1 MSPPPSRRADAH
13 ASGYAR
19 PVSSSFAFACLFA
32 LVPLLVGELR
42 GWWWLRAPSK
52 VFASLCF
59 IAFGLAS
66 GGETSVAGRFGLVAL
81 VCSLVGDVLLL
92 WRQTLPFA
100 AGLFAFLLAH
110 VAYICALSVLG
121 PTPWV
126 VIAALVPLSLIGGQ
140 VWGWTGP
147 RLGRL
152 TAPVV
157 AYLIVISTMVGF
169 AIGVAA
175 GRADAPGLFLF
186 GAATAFWTSDVCV
199 ARERF
204 VEPGPSNRLIGLPLY
219 YVAQLGFAY
228 ALPLA
233 GAS

>member
-1 MSPPPSRRADAH
+1 MPST
-13 ASGYAR
+13 
-19 PVSSSFAFACLFA
+19 FAFACLFA

-42 GWWWLRAPSK
+42 GWWWLRAPAK

-59 IAFGLAS
+59 VAFGLAS
-66 GGETSVAGRFGLVAL
+66 GGEASVPGRLGLLAL
-81 VCSLVGDVLLL
+81 VLSTVGDTLLL
-92 WRQTLPFA
+92 WRHAAPFA

-110 VAYICALSVLG
+110 AAYICAFSVLG

-126 VIAALVPLSLIGGQ
+126 VIAALLPLSVIGAQ
-140 VWGWTGP
+140 VWGWTSP

-152 TAPVV
+152 AAPVV
-157 AYLIVISTMVGF
+157 AYIIVITAMLGF
-169 AIGVAA
+169 AIGLAFT
-175 GRADAPGLFLF
+175 RLDATSLVLFA
-186 GAATAFWTSDVCV
+186 AATAFWTSDVCV

-204 VEPGPSNRLIGLPLY
+204 VESGPSNRVIGLPLY

-233 GAS
+233 AAS